1 MQEAGGR
8 TNDFIRDNG
17 LHHGGNIIAATPA
30 LYDQLKS
37 FVPTNPPLQR

>member
-1 MQEAGGR
+1 VQEAGGR

-37 FVPTNPPLQR
+37 FVPSNPPLQR